1 MENFLQKPDTQTHR
15 CRFMQAYSMYL
26 KMYELYPYIAL
37 KMFSHSHTHP
47 HTHPHTHT
55 RLLLSV
61 DSSFRWK

>member
-1 MENFLQKPDTQTHR
+1 VENVLQKTDTQTHR
-15 CRFMQAYSMYL
+15 CKFMQAYSMYL

-37 KMFSHSHTHP
+37 KMLSHS

-61 DSSFRWK
+61 DSSLRWK